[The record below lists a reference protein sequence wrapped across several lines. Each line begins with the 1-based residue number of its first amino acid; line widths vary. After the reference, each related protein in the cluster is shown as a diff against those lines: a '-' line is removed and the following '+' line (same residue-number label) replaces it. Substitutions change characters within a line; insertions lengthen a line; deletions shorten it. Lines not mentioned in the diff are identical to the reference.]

1 MTKKYK
7 QTQTNQHQLKLVL
20 KVSVMKLLSKFFFNI
35 YIYNFTTHYK
45 HLPHESTQ
53 LIKKNHNIK
62 YKETIIPASSLSSF
76 FSLAPP
82 ASMLNMTILGVIV
95 DIWLP
100 KQNLYVPSMW
110 ATNVYLPFDSFAP
123 LYTLLP
129 SGPVTCVEVVKCLYF
144 N

>member
-1 MTKKYK
+1 
-7 QTQTNQHQLKLVL
+7 
-20 KVSVMKLLSKFFFNI
+20 MKLMNKFFFNI
-35 YIYNFTTHYK
+35 GLQSYSPLQMQISYKPVPSLSYNKKKTYICKQNYLQY
-45 HLPHESTQ
+45 SYQ
-53 LIKKNHNIK
+53 K
-62 YKETIIPASSLSSF
+62 YKQSHKPASSLSSF

-129 SGPVTCVEVVKCLYF
+129 SGPVTCVEVFYFCLF
-144 N
+144 CG

>member
-1 MTKKYK
+1 MKLMNKKFKKIQVNNLTAHYKCKYHTNLYPPCHIIKKKTYICKQNYLQYSYQKYK
-7 QTQTNQHQLKLVL
+7 QSHK
-20 KVSVMKLLSKFFFNI
+20 
-35 YIYNFTTHYK
+35 
-45 HLPHESTQ
+45 
-53 LIKKNHNIK
+53 
-62 YKETIIPASSLSSF
+62 PASSLSSF

-129 SGPVTCVEVVKCLYF
+129 SGPVTCVEVVIFFLLIF
-144 N
+144 WLRLLPQ